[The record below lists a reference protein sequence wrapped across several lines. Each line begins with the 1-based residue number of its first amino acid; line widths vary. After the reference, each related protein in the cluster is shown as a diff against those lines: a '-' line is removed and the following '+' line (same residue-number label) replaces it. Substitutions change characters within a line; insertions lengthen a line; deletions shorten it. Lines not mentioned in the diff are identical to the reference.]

1 MLTHEIRNQLLVD
14 ELQLGNRLNQDIQ
27 ISDHADFAL
36 LLAMLSHDVT
46 DNPEF
51 SSSEAKL
58 KEEDLRKKFNLL
70 PEQKKYAETSDFDR
84 AQAITEQFANYG
96 MTQVFLSECLRAEPL
111 VPFERTYSPEVF
123 SELTPLKQEKLR
135 RQMKGEALTY
145 EKIHETGDGFDI
157 LDEIN
162 SSRLQSKISATV

>member
-27 ISDHADFAL
+27 TSDHADFAL

-51 SSSEAKL
+51 SSSEYKL

-70 PEQKKYAETSDFDR
+70 PEQKNMLKLQTL
-84 AQAITEQFANYG
+84 TE
-96 MTQVFLSECLRAEPL
+96 LRQL
-111 VPFERTYSPEVF
+111 
-123 SELTPLKQEKLR
+123 L
-135 RQMKGEALTY
+135 
-145 EKIHETGDGFDI
+145 
-157 LDEIN
+157 N
-162 SSRLQSKISATV
+162 NLQIMV

>member
-27 ISDHADFAL
+27 TSDHADFAL

-51 SSSEAKL
+51 SSYESKL

-70 PEQKKYAETSDFDR
+70 PEQKNMLKLQTL
-84 AQAITEQFANYG
+84 TE
-96 MTQVFLSECLRAEPL
+96 LRQL
-111 VPFERTYSPEVF
+111 LNNLQLWY
-123 SELTPLKQEKLR
+123 
-135 RQMKGEALTY
+135 
-145 EKIHETGDGFDI
+145 D
-157 LDEIN
+157 
-162 SSRLQSKISATV
+162 SSIFV

>member
-51 SSSEAKL
+51 SSSESKL
-58 KEEDLRKKFNLL
+58 KEENLRKKFNLL
-70 PEQKKYAETSDFDR
+70 PEQKNMLKLQTL
-84 AQAITEQFANYG
+84 TE
-96 MTQVFLSECLRAEPL
+96 LRQL
-111 VPFERTYSPEVF
+111 LNNFQIMV
-123 SELTPLKQEKLR
+123 
-135 RQMKGEALTY
+135 
-145 EKIHETGDGFDI
+145 
-157 LDEIN
+157 
-162 SSRLQSKISATV
+162 

>member
-27 ISDHADFAL
+27 TSDHADFAL

-51 SSSEAKL
+51 SSSESKL

-70 PEQKKYAETSDFDR
+70 PEQKNMLKLQTL
-84 AQAITEQFANYG
+84 TE
-96 MTQVFLSECLRAEPL
+96 LRQL
-111 VPFERTYSPEVF
+111 
-123 SELTPLKQEKLR
+123 L
-135 RQMKGEALTY
+135 
-145 EKIHETGDGFDI
+145 
-157 LDEIN
+157 N
-162 SSRLQSKISATV
+162 NLQIMV

>member
-51 SSSEAKL
+51 SSSESKL

-70 PEQKKYAETSDFDR
+70 PEQKNMLKLQTL
-84 AQAITEQFANYG
+84 TE
-96 MTQVFLSECLRAEPL
+96 LRQL
-111 VPFERTYSPEVF
+111 LNNFQIMV
-123 SELTPLKQEKLR
+123 
-135 RQMKGEALTY
+135 
-145 EKIHETGDGFDI
+145 
-157 LDEIN
+157 
-162 SSRLQSKISATV
+162 

>member
-27 ISDHADFAL
+27 TSDHADFAL

-51 SSSEAKL
+51 SSSESKL

-70 PEQKKYAETSDFDR
+70 PEQK
-84 AQAITEQFANYG
+84 N
-96 MTQVFLSECLRAEPL
+96 MLSHLI
-111 VPFERTYSPEVF
+111 
-123 SELTPLKQEKLR
+123 LTDHRLLPS
-135 RQMKGEALTY
+135 
-145 EKIHETGDGFDI
+145 
-157 LDEIN
+157 N
-162 SSRLQSKISATV
+162 SQLMV

>member
-27 ISDHADFAL
+27 TSDHADFAL

-51 SSSEAKL
+51 SSSESKL

-70 PEQKKYAETSDFDR
+70 PEQKNMLKLQTL
-84 AQAITEQFANYG
+84 TE
-96 MTQVFLSECLRAEPL
+96 LRQL
-111 VPFERTYSPEVF
+111 LNNFQIMV
-123 SELTPLKQEKLR
+123 
-135 RQMKGEALTY
+135 
-145 EKIHETGDGFDI
+145 
-157 LDEIN
+157 
-162 SSRLQSKISATV
+162 